1 MGLELRT
8 YWEDNRHINHC
19 TNSLYPCQEIIISK
33 IACQLWLCNHGNIL
47 HQHQDR
53 RQQQWCGQS
62 QDTYMSRVTGLF
74 FIFSIYYYLLYWW
87 LFTEDNPLTHR
98 PPPQC
103 VSTFMHHH
111 QHQHCSQ
118 KKNTLDMTPLG
129 MEAWQESLV
138 GFIYI
143 LLFFFLYYRWYLLL
157 QLSQWQRLPFHSPV
171 PSSSSLFGL
180 WKVVMAKIGPNDAR
194 CVVWAF
200 SKLFYFYFYFFFHV
214 QLTLTII
221 FR

>member
-1 MGLELRT
+1 MPVVAVQSREHLASTSRPKTTPWHTGHPLNVSPPLCIT
-8 YWEDNRHINHC
+8 TSIN
-19 TNSLYPCQEIIISK
+19 
-33 IACQLWLCNHGNIL
+33 IAHK
-47 HQHQDR
+47 
-53 RQQQWCGQS
+53 
-62 QDTYMSRVTGLF
+62 
-74 FIFSIYYYLLYWW
+74 
-87 LFTEDNPLTHR
+87 
-98 PPPQC
+98 
-103 VSTFMHHH
+103 
-111 QHQHCSQ
+111 

-171 PSSSSLFGL
+171 PSSSPFGL
-180 WKVVMAKIGPNDAR
+180 WKAVMAKIGPNDAR